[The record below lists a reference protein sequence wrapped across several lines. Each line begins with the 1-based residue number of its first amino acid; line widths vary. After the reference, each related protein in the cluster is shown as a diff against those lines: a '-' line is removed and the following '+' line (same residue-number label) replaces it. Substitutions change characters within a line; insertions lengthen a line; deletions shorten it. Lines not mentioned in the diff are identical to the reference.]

1 MANTYT
7 QLHIHIIYAVK
18 FRTAMIQKGWKERL
32 HEYST
37 GIIRGQ
43 GHKLLAIN
51 SVEDHLH
58 MLIGLRPVQSLSDL
72 IEKVKKDS
80 SGWINDHH
88 LTQKHFNWQSGFSGF
103 AVSKSGVPTVIQY
116 IMTQEEH
123 HRKKSFREE
132 YLELLKENDIEFD
145 ERYIFQDPE

>member
-7 QLHIHIIYAVK
+7 QIHIHIIYAVK
-18 FRTAMIQKGWKERL
+18 FRAAMIQKGWKERL
-32 HEYST
+32 HEYTT
-37 GIIRGQ
+37 GIVQGQ

-58 MLIGLRPVQSLSDL
+58 MLIGMRPVQSLSDL

-88 LTQKHFNWQSGFSGF
+88 LSPKHFNWQAGYSGF
-103 AVSKSGVPTVIQY
+103 AVSKSGVPDVIRY
-116 IMTQEEH
+116 IMNQEEH

-145 ERYIFQDPE
+145 ERYIFQEPE